1 MSIRHRTYADLEST
15 DASGLG
21 EQVAA
26 QAQRVADRLAG
37 VGSCV
42 AVMSGKGGVGK
53 SLVSAALTAALS
65 RLGLRVGLL
74 DADLVGPTAARL
86 SGVTATSLVVDETG
100 VEPPVSEA
108 GVRVMSMDLLLE
120 DGSPL
125 AWREPDSDSF
135 VWRGAQERGALR
147 EFLSDVKWGQ
157 LDVLLLDLPPG
168 TQRLVDL
175 FELVPNLA
183 GAIVVTIPT
192 SASAAAVQRSIA
204 LARTRG
210 IPLLGI
216 VENMAGYACHDCGQV
231 GELFPGD
238 AADSLAATHS
248 VPVLARI
255 PFDVSAGR
263 AAESG
268 AMGELV
274 SGTEAGRVID
284 ELARVLTDSL
294 GLDSLGLEAPSTGER
309 A

>member
-1 MSIRHRTYADLEST
+1 MTIRHRTYAELSSKDV
-15 DASGLG
+15 SGLG
-21 EQVAA
+21 EQVSA
-26 QAQRVADRLAG
+26 QTQRVAERLAG
-37 VGSCV
+37 VRSCV

-53 SLVSAALTAALS
+53 SLVSAALAAAMS

-86 SGVTATSLVVDETG
+86 SGVSAPSLVISETG

-120 DGSPL
+120 EGSPM
-125 AWREPDSDSF
+125 AWREPDADSF
-135 VWRGAQERGALR
+135 VWRGTQERGALR
-147 EFLSDVKWGQ
+147 EFLADVKWGE

-175 FELVPNLA
+175 FELVPNLS
-183 GAIVVTIPT
+183 GAVVVTIPT
-192 SASAAAVQRSIA
+192 SASAVAVQRSIA
-204 LARTRG
+204 LARARG

-216 VENMAGYACHDCGQV
+216 VENMAGYACDGCGQV

-238 AADSLAATHS
+238 AAERLSETHS

-255 PFDVSAGR
+255 PFDVAAGR

-268 AMGELV
+268 SMGDLV
-274 SGTEAGRVID
+274 SGTEAGGMIL
-284 ELARVLTDSL
+284 ELARRLAEPL
-294 GLDSLGLEAPSTGER
+294 GLQALPAGEQP
-309 A
+309 